1 METTE
6 TYPNFSLIF
15 VFTGILALISIAF
28 YLLFLAFKKRIHR
41 EQNALR
47 TAEINF
53 ERQINEVTLQ
63 AEQQERVQIAMDL
76 HDEIGALVTV
86 LKINILNAKNKLHQ
100 PEYLYSLLTETA
112 EVVEKTADT
121 IRRISNRIS
130 PPTLVKLGIDPALEE
145 LVKTINTTGKMH
157 IILKSNLEEMRF
169 RLDAELNIY
178 RIINETINN
187 ILKHSHTEQVSIQ
200 LIASNDFLNIRF
212 NYHGLGLT
220 NAQVVQLLRQE
231 RGTGLKS
238 IQTRI
243 NNFLATIDYLIDK
256 KGKAEI
262 RIKIPKN
269 ELQN

>member
-1 METTE
+1 VETTE
-6 TYPNFSLIF
+6 TYPFFSLIF

-28 YLLFLAFKKRIHR
+28 YLLFLAFKKRIQR

-86 LKINILNAKNKLHQ
+86 LKINILNAKNKLNQ
-100 PEYLYSLLTETA
+100 PEYLCSLLTETD
-112 EVVEKTADT
+112 ELVEKTADT

-130 PPTLVKLGIDPALEE
+130 PPTLVKLGIDPTLEE
-145 LVKTINTTGKMH
+145 LVKTINATGKMH
-157 IILKSNLEEMRF
+157 ILLKSNLEGMRF

-187 ILKHSHTEQVSIQ
+187 ILKHSQTEQVSIQ
-200 LIASNDFLNIRF
+200 LIASNESLNIHF
-212 NYHGLGLT
+212 NYQGLGLT

-262 RIKIPKN
+262 RIKIPIN

>member
-6 TYPNFSLIF
+6 TYPFFSLIF
-15 VFTGILALISIAF
+15 VFTGILAVMSIAF
-28 YLLFLAFKKRIHR
+28 YLLFLAFKKRIQL
-41 EQNALR
+41 EQEALR
-47 TAEINF
+47 NTEINF
-53 ERQINEVTLQ
+53 ERQINEATLQ

-86 LKINILNAKNKLHQ
+86 LKINLLNAKNKLNQTEH
-100 PEYLYSLLTETA
+100 LYSLLTDTA

-130 PPTLVKLGIDPALEE
+130 PPTLVKLGIDPTIEE
-145 LVKTINTTGKMH
+145 LVKTINSTKTMH
-157 IILKSNLEEMRF
+157 ILLKSNLKGMRF

-187 ILKHSHTEQVSIQ
+187 ILKHSNTKQVNLQ
-200 LIASNDFLNIRF
+200 LISSNEYLSIHF
-212 NYHGLGLT
+212 YYQGLGLT

-262 RIKIPKN
+262 RIKIPIN